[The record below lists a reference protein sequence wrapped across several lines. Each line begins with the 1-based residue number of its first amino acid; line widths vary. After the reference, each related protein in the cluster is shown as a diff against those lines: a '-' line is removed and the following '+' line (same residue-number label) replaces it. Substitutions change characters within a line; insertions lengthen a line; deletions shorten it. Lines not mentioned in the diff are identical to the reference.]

1 MGDLHRKLKDPGQAE
16 KEYSRAREIREALAG
31 DRTKPGARRDLSSIL
46 VKLGNI
52 RKSEHDLDGALKL
65 FREAADIDRILAAE
79 LKTDQAKDDYAVSL
93 LKTGDILR
101 KRGDIH
107 DAVECNGKA
116 VEIFTAVC
124 GFISFYWPA
133 SVGLN
138 VAIALCLAFYCVGMR
153 YMKEG
158 AAET

>member
-1 MGDLHRKLKDPGQAE
+1 MHEHRKGGVTVKRAMQALLMLMLVTAGMTAIFE
-16 KEYSRAREIREALAG
+16 GSEQAL
-31 DRTKPGARRDLSSIL
+31 LIL
-46 VKLGNI
+46 VMTGFTGQGYQLMCTSHDDEEVREDNARKL
-52 RKSEHDLDGALKL
+52 
-65 FREAADIDRILAAE
+65 
-79 LKTDQAKDDYAVSL
+79 
-93 LKTGDILR
+93 
-101 KRGDIH
+101 
-107 DAVECNGKA
+107 KA